1 MIQPARC
8 NDYSNLEKITPT
20 VVKSVT
26 KRLYYKLLWFKNK
39 YCYLERGKFV
49 EYGYRFRFSRRH
61 PYRAFIGDRTIMEEF
76 NIWNAK
82 SGNIIVG
89 RRCWFGLHNIVM
101 GPLSVGDNLSTGP
114 HVSII
119 GPRHPLSGMQ
129 HEGPQ
134 ETIIGNNVWISTGSI
149 ILFGIKIGDN
159 AIISAGSVVTK
170 DVPEGAFV
178 GGNPARDLSK
188 MVGKVWGI

>member
-8 NDYSNLEKITPT
+8 NDYSTLEKFTPT

-26 KRLYYKLLWFKNK
+26 KRLYYRLLRFKNK
-39 YCYLERGKFV
+39 YFYIEKGKFV
-49 EYGYRFRFSRRH
+49 EYGYRFRFERVH
-61 PYRAFIGDRTIMEEF
+61 PYRAFIGDRTILEEF
-76 NIWNAK
+76 NIWNAN
-82 SGNIIVG
+82 SGNIIAG

-101 GPLSVGDNLSTGP
+101 GPVRMGDKVSTGP
-114 HVSII
+114 HVSIL
-119 GPRHPLSGMQ
+119 GPRHPLAGME